1 MSAPATSSS
10 LDVAY
15 WFFQRAEKENIYLE
29 TEKLHNLLFLAQS
42 RYAQM
47 YSQGIL
53 MPCVFLCDEH
63 GFFEPT
69 LKKIFAQGRPYMPPI
84 ILGQR
89 ISSFLEQIW
98 LEYSHLSS
106 AQFKQ
111 LLMRIPAYNEC
122 YRSGTPIMQFTDS
135 LIDKSVSYDRMYE
148 SLPQEPF
155 KKKFLVSQNGPVWVS
170 QWKPKKINPNN
181 NKDYIHD

>member
-10 LDVAY
+10 FDVAY

-29 TEKLHNLLFLAQS
+29 NEKLHNLLFLAQS
-42 RYAQM
+42 RYAQLHA
-47 YSQGIL
+47 QELL

-69 LKKIFAQGRPYMPPI
+69 LKRIFTQGHPYVPPV
-84 ILGQR
+84 ILERR

-98 LEYSHLSS
+98 LEYSHLST
-106 AQFKQ
+106 AQFRQ
-111 LLMRIPAYNEC
+111 LITNIPVYNEC
-122 YRSGTPIMQFTDS
+122 YRSGSPVMQFSNSPVDKSTSYGKMYDS
-135 LIDKSVSYDRMYE
+135 L
-148 SLPQEPF
+148 LQEPF

-170 QWKPKKINPNN
+170 QWKPKKVNPNN
-181 NKDYIHD
+181 GKDYIDD